1 MALPELFLQELNFIY
16 SFSFLFLYN
25 FSERNDLIM
34 AEPNTDTTPPT
45 DPKTSTP
52 LTDDEGKAIDDA
64 VAAGKSEE
72 CIYLL

>member
-1 MALPELFLQELNFIY
+1 
-16 SFSFLFLYN
+16 
-25 FSERNDLIM
+25 M
-34 AEPNTDTTPPT
+34 AEPITDPTPPT

-52 LTDDEGKAIDDA
+52 PTGDEGKVIEDA

>member
-1 MALPELFLQELNFIY
+1 
-16 SFSFLFLYN
+16 
-25 FSERNDLIM
+25 M

-52 LTDDEGKAIDDA
+52 LTDDEGKAIDAA

>member
-1 MALPELFLQELNFIY
+1 
-16 SFSFLFLYN
+16 
-25 FSERNDLIM
+25 M

-52 LTDDEGKAIDDA
+52 PTGDEGKVIEDA

>member
-1 MALPELFLQELNFIY
+1 
-16 SFSFLFLYN
+16 
-25 FSERNDLIM
+25 M

-72 CIYLL
+72 CIYLLQARCKRGYKGTKETV